1 MQFAAVEAED
11 DYGGAELQGAE
22 GGAEVDSCEAG
33 FVPVL
38 LQGGA
43 FGVEGFG
50 SFGRHDAWSFG
61 VEMVLVRL
69 LMCEDQGGL
78 LWWFAWCR

>member
-1 MQFAAVEAED
+1 MQFAAVEADYD
-11 DYGGAELQGAE
+11 DCGGELEGAE

-38 LQGGA
+38 LEGGS

-50 SFGRHDAWSFG
+50 RHGS
-61 VEMVLVRL
+61 
-69 LMCEDQGGL
+69 CGL
-78 LWWFAWCR
+78 LIVDGWGFV

>member
-1 MQFAAVEAED
+1 MQAYGEDGEEADDEGVDFVCEGVVVGEGAAVVQFAAVEADYD
-11 DYGGAELQGAE
+11 DGGAELKGAE

-43 FGVEGFG
+43 FGV
-50 SFGRHDAWSFG
+50 D
-61 VEMVLVRL
+61 
-69 LMCEDQGGL
+69 
-78 LWWFAWCR
+78 

>member
-1 MQFAAVEAED
+1 MVQFAAVEADYD
-11 DYGGAELQGAE
+11 DGGAELKGAE

-43 FGVEGFG
+43 FGV
-50 SFGRHDAWSFG
+50 D
-61 VEMVLVRL
+61 
-69 LMCEDQGGL
+69 
-78 LWWFAWCR
+78 